1 MIEPSGAS
9 DGYKAPRQGGQGR
22 ALLVISALAAVLM
35 LIAAANIVRVFA
47 LISAYRTDSTNF
59 LPYVGIGAL
68 QFIAT
73 AAFLAWTL
81 AVRGAA
87 TRSGLTPQQ
96 IVTRLLAIS
105 AIGLPLMVV
114 CGFWAA
120 LFAAAQVLRVG
131 SPEAVA
137 LYVFQFTF
145 VAAVVADGVTMVM
158 ALVTRG
164 SGSLARKSDI
174 NQ

>member
-1 MIEPSGAS
+1 M
-9 DGYKAPRQGGQGR
+9 
-22 ALLVISALAAVLM
+22 
-35 LIAAANIVRVFA
+35 
-47 LISAYRTDSTNF
+47 
-59 LPYVGIGAL
+59 
-68 QFIAT
+68 
-73 AAFLAWTL
+73 
-81 AVRGAA
+81 RGAA